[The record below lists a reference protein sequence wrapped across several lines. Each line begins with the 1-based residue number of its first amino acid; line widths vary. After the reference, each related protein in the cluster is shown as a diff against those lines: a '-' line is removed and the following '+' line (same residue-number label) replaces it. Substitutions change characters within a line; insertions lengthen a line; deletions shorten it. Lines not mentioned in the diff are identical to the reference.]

1 MDEFARRKAG
11 EGENGKRSEAGIQ
24 YLRAGRG
31 AEAGETGEKEAHF
44 PPREDTGVS
53 RVPER
58 RRRNFST
65 GLPTTMQ

>member
-31 AEAGETGEKEAHF
+31 AETGEKEAHF

-58 RRRNFST
+58 RRRNFSM

>member
-44 PPREDTGVS
+44 PPREDTGV
-53 RVPER
+53 
-58 RRRNFST
+58 
-65 GLPTTMQ
+65 